1 LSEDPQPDRTRFG
14 EILLY
19 VLGFLAAIA
28 LAAFLA
34 VWLLRHL

>member
-1 LSEDPQPDRTRFG
+1 MPEDPPPDRTRFG

-28 LAAFLA
+28 LAAFLV